1 MKATK
6 RFKSIIK
13 LLKGQNI
20 EDALKTENGFVDTVF
35 PPSHESLFNTIS
47 EIEDE
52 PRKYPKF
59 AKNKKRQ
66 MLTQHDYSIR
76 QDKYDWSKLN
86 SIKKASRLNMF
97 RESKNMSE
105 DVVQGQLGDSNFL
118 SVLIAL
124 LQSDKSNIKNIINPE
139 AKTTDT
145 AFESNVFINGE
156 PVPVII
162 DDHFPVLSTN
172 KLAFCGINE
181 FSGNIWPIIIEKAWA
196 KCNKTYE
203 NIISGNATESLEF
216 LTPAPS
222 DTFDH
227 INEDNNDLLDNIKM
241 ALDNKYI
248 VLADTNINENE
259 NVEKLAKLGLI
270 TNHAYQVIDT

>member
-1 MKATK
+1 
-6 RFKSIIK
+6 
-13 LLKGQNI
+13 
-20 EDALKTENGFVDTVF
+20 
-35 PPSHESLFNTIS
+35 
-47 EIEDE
+47 
-52 PRKYPKF
+52 
-59 AKNKKRQ
+59 
-66 MLTQHDYSIR
+66 
-76 QDKYDWSKLN
+76 
-86 SIKKASRLNMF
+86 MF
-97 RESKNMSE
+97 RESKNMNE
-105 DVVQGQLGDSNFL
+105 DVVQGQLGDSNLL

-124 LQSDKSNIKNIINPE
+124 FQSEKSNIKNIINPE
-139 AKTTDT
+139 AKPRDT

-172 KLAFCGINE
+172 KLAFCGINK

-248 VLADTNINENE
+248 VLADTNINEN
-259 NVEKLAKLGLI
+259 VEKLAKLGLI
-270 TNHAYQVIDT
+270 TNHAYQVIDIASVKNPNGDDIQLLKIKNLLGGDWGLSPIPIKIYSTFYLFFIKK

>member
-20 EDALKTENGFVDTVF
+20 EEALKTENGFLDTVF
-35 PPSHESLFNTIS
+35 PPSQESLFNTIS

-97 RESKNMSE
+97 GESKNMSE

-124 LQSDKSNIKNIINPE
+124 LQNDKSNIKNIINPE
-139 AKTTDT
+139 AKPTDT
-145 AFESNVFINGE
+145 AFESNVYIN
-156 PVPVII
+156 
-162 DDHFPVLSTN
+162 
-172 KLAFCGINE
+172 
-181 FSGNIWPIIIEKAWA
+181 
-196 KCNKTYE
+196 
-203 NIISGNATESLEF
+203 
-216 LTPAPS
+216 
-222 DTFDH
+222 
-227 INEDNNDLLDNIKM
+227 
-241 ALDNKYI
+241 
-248 VLADTNINENE
+248 
-259 NVEKLAKLGLI
+259 
-270 TNHAYQVIDT
+270 